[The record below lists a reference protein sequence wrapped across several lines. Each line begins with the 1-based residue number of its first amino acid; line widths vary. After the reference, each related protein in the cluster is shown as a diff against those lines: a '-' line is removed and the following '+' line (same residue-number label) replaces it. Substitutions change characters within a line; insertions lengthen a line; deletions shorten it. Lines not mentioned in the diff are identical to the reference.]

1 LADND
6 WLVWLGVGIA
16 AVVAAMIGAAFL
28 FAPQGQA
35 ESGLAV
41 QSVYEERAE
50 SLTNSETITFTDRRG
65 RRRTIQIDRE
75 VHG

>member
-1 LADND
+1 MAEND
-6 WLVWLGVGIA
+6 WLVWLGVGVA
-16 AVVAAMIGAAFL
+16 AVIAIVGAAFL

-41 QSVYEERAE
+41 QSVYEERGE
-50 SLTNSETITFTDRRG
+50 SLSNSETISFTDRRG